1 MQLITIPCTTC
12 GDNMQHENIYCLN
25 CKSRKE
31 TYFARNRSVFI
42 YENAAK
48 NLVISAKF
56 NGEKYLAQTMSKF
69 MKSCYLDNRY
79 KCELITFVP
88 SGLKRTKERGF
99 NLAKLLADNL
109 SMELN
114 LPLVDTMQRI
124 NETHQINKDF
134 KSRQENIKDA
144 FKLLE
149 NVDIKNKIVLLV
161 DDVYTTGATMNEC
174 SKVLKKA
181 GAKEVFGLTFAH
193 TQKKVINELN

>member
-1 MQLITIPCTTC
+1 
-12 GDNMQHENIYCLN
+12 
-25 CKSRKE
+25 
-31 TYFARNRSVFI
+31 
-42 YENAAK
+42 
-48 NLVISAKF
+48 
-56 NGEKYLAQTMSKF
+56 
-69 MKSCYLDNRY
+69 
-79 KCELITFVP
+79 
-88 SGLKRTKERGF
+88 
-99 NLAKLLADNL
+99 
-109 SMELN
+109 
-114 LPLVDTMQRI
+114 MQRI